1 MRVGKL
7 LREKYGFNNRETIDA
22 FIDQFAYSENIVRAI
37 LNDRYPVLLTCH
49 IQDLSLFT
57 GVSEEELTEAME
69 IEYPIS
75 PLRVDVPMGKPY
87 KQIPPVI
94 AKIDLSMV
102 PEESQYLHADLVDG
116 KPTLV
121 NQHGQVITPSPED
134 LIPTPISIDDLTK
147 SRGE

>member
-7 LREKYGFNNRETIDA
+7 LREKYGFNNRETIDG
-22 FIDQFAYSENIVRAI
+22 FIDQFGYSENMVRAI

-121 NQHGQVITPSPED
+121 NQHGEVITPSPED